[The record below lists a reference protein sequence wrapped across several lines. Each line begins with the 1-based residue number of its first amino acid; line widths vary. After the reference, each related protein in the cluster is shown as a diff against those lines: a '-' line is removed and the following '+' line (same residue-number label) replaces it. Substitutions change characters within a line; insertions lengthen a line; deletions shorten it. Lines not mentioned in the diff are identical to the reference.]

1 MKRLTLTFLILLASV
16 LLLPACQKV
25 EKSYDSVSV
34 QIEADQYFND
44 GEYKKAI
51 DLYKQAINID
61 SDGIL
66 YYKLANAYEKIGDEK
81 LALENLKIAEE
92 KARFLHQE
100 VTQKISKMDP
110 QAEMYILNKASEIID
125 EEKKQAKDTIE
136 KSTEETKEPGKP
148 KA

>member
-25 EKSYDSVSV
+25 EKSYDSVSA
-34 QIEADQYFND
+34 QIQADQYFND
-44 GEYKKAI
+44 GEYNKAI
-51 DLYKQAINID
+51 EFYKQAISID

-81 LALENLKIAEE
+81 LALENLKKAEE

-100 VTQKISKMDP
+100 VTQKISKIDP
-110 QAEMYILNKASEIID
+110 NAEIYILNKASEIIED
-125 EEKKQAKDTIE
+125 EKKQAKENIE
-136 KSTEETKEPGKP
+136 KSTEETKGQEKP
-148 KA
+148 E